1 MKYVVELSR
10 DEMISVLDALQTHAD
25 YLENSAS
32 LQSGDAIS
40 YDLKQLAKKQVLLYR
55 KILDTF
61 EMVE

>member
-1 MKYVVELSR
+1 MKYVVELNR
-10 DEMISVLDALQTHAD
+10 DEMTGVLDALQSHAD

-32 LQSGDAIS
+32 LQSDDAIS
-40 YDLKQLAKKQVLLYR
+40 YDLKQLAKKQILLYR